1 MVFQSSC
8 FCTWRINHTRR
19 AAFSI
24 CINIIRSNRLKCYNQ
39 QGKYTLLYTWFG
51 WLTAIKDVSLFVV
64 KKKPELEILAA
75 RSGYVWLSKLKKS
88 PMYALL
94 LSTSSLWALQQWG
107 LLTELLPNP
116 APGDH
121 TWGLGVHQ
129 AANGCCGRCIPEV
142 KQRHTARL
150 AATVANLRQQWVGLL
165 LWENRKQQ
173 TNASSY
179 SQLQRVQPEQ
189 LCLFWSIR
197 KRPGWTNAQRQAY
210 ISGCA
215 QGGAENKKR
224 LQLTEGPL
232 SLFQSEDITGNI
244 LRPWVGVLLLDNSQ
258 GPLITSAGK
267 HSKS

>member
-1 MVFQSSC
+1 MTQQTEEEPNVCPAAQYQLTLS
-8 FCTWRINHTRR
+8 TIAMR
-19 AAFSI
+19 AAYRTAAKS
-24 CINIIRSNRLKCYNQ
+24 CAWRSYL
-39 QGKYTLLYTWFG
+39 GAG
-51 WLTAIKDVSLFVV
+51 S
-64 KKKPELEILAA
+64 
-75 RSGYVWLSKLKKS
+75 
-88 PMYALL
+88 
-94 LSTSSLWALQQWG
+94 
-107 LLTELLPNP
+107 
-116 APGDH
+116 AP
-121 TWGLGVHQ
+121 
-129 AANGCCGRCIPEV
+129 ANGCCGRCIPEV

-165 LWENRKQQ
+165 LWKNRKQQ